1 MDGTT
6 DLAALARSCATG
18 RQTGL
23 VHIASARR
31 PYPVRH
37 ATDPAGT
44 LLLLARA
51 DEPLGRAL
59 TPVGGEEDVTVA
71 VPCPRR
77 TAYAC
82 GCRVGRP
89 RSPTRSRRAP
99 RRSRSP
105 TPTRSATCSTST
117 RRAAAP
123 GRRRRGAA
131 GMPGRA
137 SGRDRPRGVRGGGRR
152 DPLADQEHRHRT
164 ATMTSFPSAAS
175 W

>member
-6 DLAALARSCATG
+6 DLATLARSCAAG

-59 TPVGGEEDVTVA
+59 TPVGDEEDVTVA
-71 VPCPRR
+71 VSLP
-77 TAYAC
+77 
-82 GCRVGRP
+82 
-89 RSPTRSRRAP
+89 AP
-99 RRSRSP
+99 DGVRLWLSGWS
-105 TPTRSATCSTST
+105 TPVTDPIEA
-117 RRAAAP
+117 RAAALAFADANP
-123 GRRRRGAA
+123 VGDLLDIDARLHRVDVAE
-131 GMPGRA
+131 
-137 SGRDRPRGVRGGGRR
+137 VRLECPGGRLVEI
-152 DPLADQEHRHRT
+152 DPEEY
-164 ATMTSFPSAAS
+164 AAAVAAIH
-175 W
+175 